1 MATALTRDRASD
13 LMSGEW
19 AIAKLAY
26 TFQEEGRSE
35 AGSTSLIAPI
45 KTVPIMH
52 RATKERA

>member
-1 MATALTRDRASD
+1 
-13 LMSGEW
+13 
-19 AIAKLAY
+19 LAY